1 MIEMID
7 ISKKPI
13 VIRIA
18 KAKGELILQKET
30 LKKIKERQIKKG
42 DPFTVAGIAATTA
55 VKKTPELIPLCH
67 QVPISDVKTEFTLMD
82 DRVEVQV
89 MVKSLGQ
96 TGVEMEAIIG
106 VSIALSTVWDM
117 VKYLEKDE
125 QGQYPNTSIRHIQVL
140 QKIKAPL
147 QAD

>member
-1 MIEMID
+1 MVKMID

-13 VIRIA
+13 IIRIA
-18 KAKGELILQKET
+18 KAKGELILQKAT
-30 LKKIKERQIKKG
+30 LQKIKEGQIKKG

-67 QVPISDVKTEFTLMD
+67 QIPISDVKTEFTLRD
-82 DRVEVQV
+82 NRVEVQV
-89 MVKSLGQ
+89 TVKALGQ

-117 VKYLEKDE
+117 VKYLEKDD
-125 QGQYPNTSIRHIQVL
+125 QGQYPNTSIRQIQVL
-140 QKIKAPL
+140 QKIKEPL

>member
-1 MIEMID
+1 MVEMID

-13 VIRIA
+13 IIRIA
-18 KAKGELILQKET
+18 KAKGELILQKAT
-30 LKKIKERQIKKG
+30 LQKIKDGQIKKG

-67 QVPISDVKTEFTLMD
+67 QVPISDVKTEFTLKE

-89 MVKSLGQ
+89 MVKALGQ

-106 VSIALSTVWDM
+106 VSMALSTVWDM

-125 QGQYPNTSIRHIQVL
+125 QGQYPNTSIRQIQVV
-140 QKIKAPL
+140 QKIKATI

>member
-1 MIEMID
+1 MVEMID

-13 VIRIA
+13 IIRIA

-140 QKIKAPL
+140 QKIKEPL
-147 QAD
+147 QTD

>member
-1 MIEMID
+1 MVEMID

-13 VIRIA
+13 IIRIA
-18 KAKGELILQKET
+18 KAKGELILQKAT
-30 LKKIKERQIKKG
+30 LQKIKDGQIKKG

-67 QVPISDVKTEFTLMD
+67 QVPISDVKTEFTLKE

-89 MVKSLGQ
+89 MVKALGQ

-106 VSIALSTVWDM
+106 VSMALSTVWDM

-125 QGQYPNTSIRHIQVL
+125 QGQYPNTSIRQIQVV
-140 QKIKAPL
+140 QKIKAPI

>member
-1 MIEMID
+1 MVEMID

-18 KAKGELILQKET
+18 KAQGELILQKET
-30 LKKIKERQIKKG
+30 LKKIKEGQIKKG
-42 DPFTVAGIAATTA
+42 DPFTVASIAATTA

-67 QVPISDVKTEFTLMD
+67 QIPISDVKTEFTLMD

-89 MVKSLGQ
+89 MVKALGQ

-106 VSIALSTVWDM
+106 VSMALSTVWDM

-125 QGQYPNTSIRHIQVL
+125 QGQYPDTRITEIRVL
-140 QKIKAPL
+140 KKEKS
-147 QAD
+147 DG

>member
-1 MIEMID
+1 MVEMID

-30 LKKIKERQIKKG
+30 LKKIKKGQIKKG
-42 DPFTVAGIAATTA
+42 DPFTVASIAATTA

-67 QVPISDVKTEFTLMD
+67 QVPISDVKTEFTLKD

-89 MVKSLGQ
+89 MVKALGQ

-106 VSIALSTVWDM
+106 VSMALSTVWDM

-125 QGQYPNTSIRHIQVL
+125 QGQYPNTSIRQIQVL
-140 QKIKAPL
+140 HKIKEPL